1 MDIWKIEPF
10 DLPSTDRTQPPKQI
24 VGIELS
30 YWGGKVAVSDLI
42 YSPVTLIIDY
52 YDNEGR
58 KRDYLQDRVD
68 ADVIR
73 SKAVALG
80 KEGAELEGFVKYSMD
95 IIVKSIIGGGT
106 IHERRDALAQ
116 MAQLFG
122 QVVLPAEAQ
131 NGLIN

>member
-1 MDIWKIEPF
+1 MYIFKIEPF
-10 DLPSTDRTQPPKQI
+10 DIPSTDRTQPPKQI

-73 SKAVALG
+73 TKAMAMG

-95 IIVKSIIGGGT
+95 VIVKSIIGGVT
-106 IHERRDALAQ
+106 LQERRDALAQ

-122 QVVLPAEAQ
+122 QVVLPVEAQ
-131 NGLIN
+131 TGTI

>member
-1 MDIWKIEPF
+1 MHIFKIQPF
-10 DLPSTDRTQPPKQI
+10 DIPSTDRTAPPKQI

-42 YSPVTLIIDY
+42 HSPVTLIIDY

-68 ADVIR
+68 ADTIR
-73 SKAVALG
+73 LKAMALG

-95 IIVKSIIGGGT
+95 IIVKQIIGGVT
-106 IHERRDALAQ
+106 LQERRDALAQ

-122 QVVLPAEAQ
+122 QVVLPVEAQ
-131 NGLIN
+131 TGNV